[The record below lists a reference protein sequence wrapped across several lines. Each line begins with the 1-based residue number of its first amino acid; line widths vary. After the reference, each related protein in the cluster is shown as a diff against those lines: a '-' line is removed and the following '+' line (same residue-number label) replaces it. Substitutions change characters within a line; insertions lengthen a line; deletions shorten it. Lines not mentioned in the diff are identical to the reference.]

1 MFKKALI
8 ASTVLALLIAPN
20 IASADNA
27 AEPPGQGAPDTLELY
42 VFDTT
47 AAVEAA
53 LRADGYDVVGST
65 REGETVHLEVVM
77 SQAEVAK
84 ANAKHD
90 LALAV
95 KGSEPVVA
103 AASRSFQVAD
113 NGYEVWR
120 TWSEEGGLRDEMEFL
135 ADEYG
140 DLTELVTIGQTLQG
154 QDIYAMKV
162 TGPQTRSKWQPK
174 RPAVLYI
181 ANQHAREWITP
192 EVNRRL
198 LHYYLE
204 NYGSDDRITEIVDS
218 TELWFVLSANPD
230 GYDYSFTEGNRLWRK
245 NLRDNN
251 GDGQLTTIDG
261 VDLNRNFATNWG
273 YDNEGSTDNPTGQT
287 YRGTGPQSEP
297 ETQAMDALMASVKPA
312 FMMNYHSAAELIL
325 YGNGW
330 QVDTPTPDDLA
341 NIALAGDDANP
352 AIAGYDPDLSAEL
365 YITNGDTTD
374 HAGEAYGIMA
384 YTPELATC
392 QTATTYDPDDEFGPT
407 YCNDEGRSGFEFPDS
422 EPLVQFEFEKNLAFA
437 LSLAES
443 AADPAN
449 PVSSL
454 GLTAP
459 DFQVDTFTESWG
471 TSQEVSVW
479 AKREFKL
486 LRMNWKVNGGRT
498 KSIAAHEWSGGERYG
513 RDGRIWYS
521 EYRATVPHVKPGDQ
535 VEVWFTAV
543 DLPSKNGNKWFRWAK
558 TDPFTYDVVNDGA
571 QVLIVSDNSPGTPLG
586 GTAPLDYLNYYTDTL
601 DQLGA
606 SYDVFDVGAAGPAPH
621 PLGVLS
627 HYGAVIWYTGDK
639 LVTNYQGGLD
649 TTLISHE
656 MNMVMRDFINEGGK
670 IIATGADHGFQEF
683 FPLNYGQNG
692 APDQVCVDNC
702 LILTDDVYQYW
713 FGGSTRIRRG
723 GLDPDGNV
731 LDVTGSGDEFA
742 GYTFGLDGGDGAA
755 NQAGGTA
762 SWLVTSSILDENE
775 FPQFASERLA
785 GWAVSGGAP
794 FEPVTGDWQVATD
807 HDDVAYKRL
816 ATTVDLTGASSASLD
831 FSTSYRTELDWD
843 FMFVEV
849 HRVGQDDWTTLPD
862 ANGHTSQSTGTPGNS
877 SCESG
882 WAAQLHPQMDY
893 YQTLN
898 PDGTCSPTGNGGE
911 WHATSGASTGI
922 EQWSIDLSKYAGSEI
937 EVSISYA
944 TDWGT
949 GDLGVFLD
957 DASVTVDGNVVSDE
971 SFEIDLGDWTLI
983 GAPPGSAANP
993 NDWERVGVVYEVA
1006 SVVGTEDTVLMGFG
1020 FEAIDTQE
1028 ERNEVMLRAL
1038 KYLFL

>member
-1 MFKKALI
+1 
-8 ASTVLALLIAPN
+8 
-20 IASADNA
+20 
-27 AEPPGQGAPDTLELY
+27 
-42 VFDTT
+42 
-47 AAVEAA
+47 
-53 LRADGYDVVGST
+53 
-65 REGETVHLEVVM
+65 
-77 SQAEVAK
+77 
-84 ANAKHD
+84 
-90 LALAV
+90 
-95 KGSEPVVA
+95 
-103 AASRSFQVAD
+103 
-113 NGYEVWR
+113 
-120 TWSEEGGLRDEMEFL
+120 
-135 ADEYG
+135 
-140 DLTELVTIGQTLQG
+140 
-154 QDIYAMKV
+154 
-162 TGPQTRSKWQPK
+162 
-174 RPAVLYI
+174 
-181 ANQHAREWITP
+181 
-192 EVNRRL
+192 
-198 LHYYLE
+198 
-204 NYGSDDRITEIVDS
+204 
-218 TELWFVLSANPD
+218 
-230 GYDYSFTEGNRLWRK
+230 
-245 NLRDNN
+245 
-251 GDGQLTTIDG
+251 
-261 VDLNRNFATNWG
+261 
-273 YDNEGSTDNPTGQT
+273 
-287 YRGTGPQSEP
+287 
-297 ETQAMDALMASVKPA
+297 
-312 FMMNYHSAAELIL
+312 
-325 YGNGW
+325 
-330 QVDTPTPDDLA
+330 
-341 NIALAGDDANP
+341 
-352 AIAGYDPDLSAEL
+352 
-365 YITNGDTTD
+365 
-374 HAGEAYGIMA
+374 
-384 YTPELATC
+384 
-392 QTATTYDPDDEFGPT
+392 
-407 YCNDEGRSGFEFPDS
+407 
-422 EPLVQFEFEKNLAFA
+422 
-437 LSLAES
+437 
-443 AADPAN
+443 
-449 PVSSL
+449 
-454 GLTAP
+454 
-459 DFQVDTFTESWG
+459 
-471 TSQEVSVW
+471 
-479 AKREFKL
+479 
-486 LRMNWKVNGGRT
+486 MNWKVNGGRT
-498 KSIAAHEWSGGERYG
+498 KSVAAHEWSGGERYG
-513 RDGRIWYS
+513 TDGRIWYS
-521 EYRATVPHVKPGDQ
+521 EYRATVPHVTPGDQ

-558 TDPFTYDVVNDGA
+558 SEPFTYDVVNDGA
-571 QVLIVSDNSPGTPLG
+571 QVLIVSDNSPGTALG
-586 GTAPLDYLNYYTDTL
+586 GTAPLDYLDYYTDTL

-731 LDVTGSGDEFA
+731 LDVTGSGEEFA

-762 SWLVTSSILDENE
+762 SWLVTSSILDEKE

-794 FEPVTGDWQVATD
+794 FEPVSGDWQVATD
-807 HDDVAYKRL
+807 HDDIAYKRL

-862 ANGHTSQSTGTPGNS
+862 ANGHTSQSTGSPGNS

-898 PDGTCSPTGNGGE
+898 ADGTCSPTGNGGE
-911 WHATSGASTGI
+911 WHATSGASNGI
-922 EQWSIDLSKYAGSEI
+922 EQWSIDLSDYVGSEI

-957 DASVTVDGNVVSDE
+957 DASVTVDGTVVSDE
-971 SFEIDLGDWTLI
+971 SFEVDLGDWTLI

-993 NDWERVGVVYEVA
+993 NDWERVGIVYEVA